1 MVDEHHHSDVI
12 EARFTELGLRL
23 TYGDHVD
30 ERDAFDSSPVT
41 SRLADLRAAFS
52 DPDVAGILTVIGG
65 FNSNELLPY
74 LDWRLIAGNPTVF
87 CGYSPRCKTQS
98 WPAPAW

>member
-1 MVDEHHHSDVI
+1 MSVPPPIPPTQLRRGDTVRVIARVGSRAMVDEHHHSDVI

-41 SRLADLRAAFS
+41 SRDQGRTSAIS
-52 DPDVAGILTVIGG
+52 ST
-65 FNSNELLPY
+65 
-74 LDWRLIAGNPTVF
+74 
-87 CGYSPRCKTQS
+87 
-98 WPAPAW
+98 